1 MELESEGI
9 RFGLW
14 EGNGTVR
21 EGRDCAFYR
30 KRKRWESVETRDKY
44 RELSRGP
51 SISNFQ
57 KNFFSGFTQRNTN
70 GLWTLSLATP
80 FRIKTLVM

>member
-1 MELESEGI
+1 MELASEGI
-9 RFGLW
+9 RFGVW

-57 KNFFSGFTQRNTN
+57 KKNFSGFTQKESEP
-70 GLWTLSLATP
+70 LMDL
-80 FRIKTLVM
+80 KH